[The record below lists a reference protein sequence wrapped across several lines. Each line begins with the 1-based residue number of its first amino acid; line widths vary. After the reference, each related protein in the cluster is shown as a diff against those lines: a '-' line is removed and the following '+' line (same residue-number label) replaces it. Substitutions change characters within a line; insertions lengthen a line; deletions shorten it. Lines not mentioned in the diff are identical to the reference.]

1 MRRNN
6 LTTFYVKKAGRVL
19 QINEKSLL
27 SATEKKKA
35 KRLDLVLH
43 KEHIQMGNEHMKR

>member
-1 MRRNN
+1 MRKVY
-6 LTTFYVKKAGRVL
+6 TVQMK
-19 QINEKSLL
+19 
-27 SATEKKKA
+27 KKKA